1 MVAPNQHNQ
10 GVSLSFTRQSVRI
23 LVTCV
28 RTSRKIVPAVK
39 SPPPHPPA
47 QQAVQWVLVGIYN
60 LRQRRRNR
68 EKTRTWTAA
77 LVWWPMA
84 LDNTCSCV
92 GNSSIKDFY
101 IEMQ

>member
-10 GVSLSFTRQSVRI
+10 GVSLCFTRQSVRI
-23 LVTCV
+23 RVTRV
-28 RTSRKIVPAVK
+28 RTSRKIMLSVK
-39 SPPPHPPA
+39 LPPHPPLA

-92 GNSSIKDFY
+92 GNSSIKVFLY
-101 IEMQ
+101 